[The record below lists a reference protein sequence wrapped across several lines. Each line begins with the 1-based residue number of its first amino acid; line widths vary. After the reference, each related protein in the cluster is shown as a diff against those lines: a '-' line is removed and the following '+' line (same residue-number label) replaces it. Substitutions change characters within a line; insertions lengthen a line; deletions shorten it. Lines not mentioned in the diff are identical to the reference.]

1 MKYQTNCHKISS
13 KNRRSP
19 STSPMTFGD
28 VPIKS
33 KEKQGKNKQKR
44 RSDPVSNENQNK
56 IFEESK
62 PANTLPKSL
71 VKRKSLESNSVKPNI
86 AQPSGPAN
94 TISVSRKSPENFA
107 KPEPVKMTPEKKSQ
121 YEKSAIWEN
130 ITKSL
135 DKTPKE
141 LITQISK
148 EPMELL
154 GKCV

>member
-62 PANTLPKSL
+62 PANTLDKSL
-71 VKRKSLESNSVKPNI
+71 VKRKSLESNSFF
-86 AQPSGPAN
+86 
-94 TISVSRKSPENFA
+94 SRRFF
-107 KPEPVKMTPEKKSQ
+107 
-121 YEKSAIWEN
+121 Y
-130 ITKSL
+130 
-135 DKTPKE
+135 
-141 LITQISK
+141 ISK
-148 EPMELL
+148 WSKSELSQ
-154 GKCV
+154 KSYCRPF